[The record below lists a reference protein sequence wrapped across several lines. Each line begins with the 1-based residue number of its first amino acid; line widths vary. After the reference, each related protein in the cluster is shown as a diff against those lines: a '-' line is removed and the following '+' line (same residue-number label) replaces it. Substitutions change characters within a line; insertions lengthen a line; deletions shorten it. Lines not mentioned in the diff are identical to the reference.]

1 MLHNLIRAIA
11 EGQARSLGELAKQLG
26 VSGGLVEQM
35 LEDLVRQ
42 GYLRLTSTECA
53 NGCAGCPSATTCN
66 STQPAKIWVLTEKGH
81 KAAELRS
88 AAERSS
94 ATERAQPD

>member
-1 MLHNLIRAIA
+1 MLRKLITAIA

-26 VSGGLVEQM
+26 VSAGLIEQM

-42 GYLRLTSTECA
+42 GYLRLTSMECA
-53 NGCAGCPSATTCN
+53 SGCAGCPSATTCN
-66 STQPAKIWVLTEKGH
+66 LTQPVKTWVLTEKGH
-81 KAAELRS
+81 E

-94 ATERAQPD
+94 AAERSLTEVA